1 MVDVRR
7 LLPHRY
13 PFLMVDAFVH
23 QEGDAF
29 ECRKNV
35 SHNEPFFAGH
45 FPQEPVMPGVMIV
58 EALAQAAAV
67 GLQVREAAAASAA
80 AAASGDAAASG
91 AAASGDASTAGDGV
105 AAGDRVAAE
114 PQVGYLT
121 GIERARFRRKVVPGD
136 VLRLTGTIS
145 RFRRGLCTVE
155 AVALVGDEVAA
166 EATLSFAF
174 AR

>member
-23 QEGDAF
+23 QDGDAF
-29 ECRKNV
+29 ECTKNV
-35 SHNEPFFAGH
+35 SHNEPHFVGH
-45 FPQEPVMPGVMIV
+45 FPEEPVMPGVLIL
-58 EALAQAAAV
+58 EALAQAAGVA
-67 GLQVREAAAASAA
+67 LAVREGATVDGAAAAEG
-80 AAASGDAAASG
+80 ASDDAGG
-91 AAASGDASTAGDGV
+91 AAPRIA
-105 AAGDRVAAE
+105 
-114 PQVGYLT
+114 YLT
-121 GIERARFRRKVVPGD
+121 GVDAARFRRKVVPGD
-136 VLRLTGTIS
+136 VLRLTGTIT

-166 EATLSFAF
+166 QATLSFAF

>member
-23 QEGDAF
+23 QQGDAF

-35 SHNEPFFAGH
+35 SHNEPFFVGH
-45 FPQEPVMPGVMIV
+45 FPEEPVMPGVMIV

-67 GLQVREAAAASAA
+67 GLQVRETALARAAAGSGAGAA
-80 AAASGDAAASG
+80 TVSHDAA
-91 AAASGDASTAGDGV
+91 
-105 AAGDRVAAE
+105 

-121 GIERARFRRKVVPGD
+121 GIEKARFRRKVVPGD
-136 VLRLTGTIS
+136 VLRLTGTIT
-145 RFRRGLCTVE
+145 RFRRGLCTVD

-166 EATLSFAF
+166 EATLSFAL